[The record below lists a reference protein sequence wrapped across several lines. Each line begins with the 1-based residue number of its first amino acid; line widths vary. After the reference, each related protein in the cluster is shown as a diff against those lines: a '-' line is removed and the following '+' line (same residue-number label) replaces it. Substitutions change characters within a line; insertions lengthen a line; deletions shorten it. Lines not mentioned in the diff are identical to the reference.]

1 MILNN
6 KVSELNRSS
15 ENHESIVE
23 SPIHTSVPHVQY
35 EVDVLSQFRA
45 NLAQLED
52 LQGRFKFVLQEV
64 SSLIVKK

>member
-6 KVSELNRSS
+6 KTIETNRSH
-15 ENHESIVE
+15 ENRESIVE
-23 SPIHTSVPHVQY
+23 SPVHTTIPHVQY

-45 NLAQLED
+45 NMAQLED
-52 LQGRFKFVLQEV
+52 LQGRLRFVLQEV